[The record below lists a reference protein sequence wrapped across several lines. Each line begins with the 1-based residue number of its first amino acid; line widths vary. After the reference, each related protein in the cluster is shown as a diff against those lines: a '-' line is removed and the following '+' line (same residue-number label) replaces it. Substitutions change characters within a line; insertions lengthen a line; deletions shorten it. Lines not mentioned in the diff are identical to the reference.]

1 MKVKVK
7 AEFWAVVAFAVAASV
22 PLLASNDA
30 LAQSQKSTKPA
41 KGQQS
46 VFGDWRG
53 ITYTDKMTDAKR
65 CRITHAK
72 LPYLSTNETGN
83 LLYISFHRRGGIGSY
98 KIRMGKN
105 PASELRLASDEE
117 RSSDQLVVR
126 LFDDEIGDADR
137 VLVQGLTMLKD
148 PFDED
153 ISLVGYRETRAELKK
168 QCP

>member
-1 MKVKVK
+1 MRVKT
-7 AEFWAVVAFAVAASV
+7 EFLSAFTLAIALSVSFLASSDAVA
-22 PLLASNDA
+22 
-30 LAQSQKSTKPA
+30 QSAKPTMPA
-41 KGQQS
+41 KGQKS
-46 VFGDWRG
+46 VFGDWRV
-53 ITYTDKMTDAKR
+53 ITYTDKMTDTKR

-105 PASELRLASDEE
+105 PASELRLASEEE

-148 PFDED
+148 PIDED
-153 ISLVGYRETRAELKK
+153 ISLVGYREARGEIKR

>member
-1 MKVKVK
+1 MKVK
-7 AEFWAVVAFAVAASV
+7 AEFWSAFSLAVAVSV
-22 PLLASNDA
+22 SFLASSDV
-30 LAQSQKSTKPA
+30 LAQSAKSTKPA
-41 KGQQS
+41 KEQQS
-46 VFGDWRG
+46 AFGDWRV

-98 KIRMGKN
+98 KIRVGKN
-105 PASELRLASDEE
+105 PASELRLASDDE

-148 PFDED
+148 PIDED
-153 ISLVGYRETRAELKK
+153 ISLVGYREARDDMKK
-168 QCP
+168 KCM